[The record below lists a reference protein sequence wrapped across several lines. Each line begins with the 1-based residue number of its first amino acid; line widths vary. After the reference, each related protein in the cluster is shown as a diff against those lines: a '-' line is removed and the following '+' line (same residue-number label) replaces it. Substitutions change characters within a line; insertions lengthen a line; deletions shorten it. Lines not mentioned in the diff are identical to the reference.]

1 MTQPE
6 TNGSAPQTATAV
18 EGFGEMGAEA
28 IRLLCGE
35 RRRVDVSAI
44 RRSLAD
50 AMLAW
55 PGPVDE
61 RWWKWLVETS
71 RGLSYAARVIDASPR
86 EVFELLR
93 HGVEA
98 VTLGDGDESTLLVL
112 TGAKRNKFRLCA
124 LPGDPAG
131 RWVSQRELSALL
143 GGTKATME
151 RRWVI
156 LDPMSDDMPLAADG
170 HGGGSVAEVVRLR
183 ESRRNPNS
191 HEFGYVGH
199 GEHAHP
205 SPWSRLREFFRPER
219 SDLWIVLIFALFT
232 GMLTLAT
239 PIAVEALVN
248 TVAFGT
254 LLQPLVVLSII
265 LLTFLGF
272 AAALKFLQR
281 FVVELIQRRLFARVV
296 ARLAWQLPRVR
307 LDAAHQFTPELLNRF
322 FDVVTMQK
330 IVAQLALDG
339 LRVVLT
345 VGLGMIVLAF
355 YHPWLLA
362 FDAVLLVMLTFN
374 IFVLGRG
381 AVRTSIAESASKYAV
396 AGWLE
401 NIALCPTTFKAVGA
415 AEFALTRA
423 DRLTTDYLV
432 AREAHYRV
440 LMRQIVSGLALEA
453 LASAVLLGLGGY
465 LVIQGQMTLGQLV
478 AAELI
483 VTLIVAAI
491 AKLDKQFE
499 SFYDLLTSMDK
510 LGYLFDLPV
519 EPSSGLI
526 HVGHSGAASLSLR
539 GVSFSHGDSSV
550 GLSEVSFEVAPG
562 EVVAITGPAGCG
574 KSTLLDLLFRLREP
588 SSGRIV
594 LDDFD
599 LGDLRPD
606 ALRQIVSLVRGIEVL
621 DGTLAENV
629 HLDRPEITTTDVR
642 DALRRM
648 ELAEDALS
656 SHVRQNVGAPSGES
670 SNGTNATRSGERGYQ
685 NWSLDT
691 HLAHDGKPLSESQ
704 ARRLMLARA
713 VVGKPRLLLI
723 DGLLDALPDEDGER
737 LLEELKRTRTGCSV
751 LLATGRKSL
760 AAKCDRVCEL

>member
-6 TNGSAPQTATAV
+6 TSRPAPQTTV
-18 EGFGEMGAEA
+18 EGFGEIGAEA

-55 PGPVDE
+55 PGSADE

-98 VTLGDGDESTLLVL
+98 VTRGGGDESTLLVL
-112 TGAKRNKFRLCA
+112 TGAKRQKFRLCE
-124 LPGDPAG
+124 LPGEPAG

-143 GGTKATME
+143 GGTKATAE
-151 RRWVI
+151 RRWVS
-156 LDPMSDDMPLAADG
+156 LDPMSDDMPQATD
-170 HGGGSVAEVVRLR
+170 R
-183 ESRRNPNS
+183 
-191 HEFGYVGH
+191 H

-205 SPWSRLREFFRPER
+205 SPWSRLREFMRPER
-219 SDLWIVLIFALFT
+219 SDLWVVLVFALFT

-254 LLQPLVVLSII
+254 LLQPLIVLSII

-272 AAALKFLQR
+272 AAALRFLQR
-281 FVVELIQRRLFARVV
+281 FVVELIQQRLFARVV
-296 ARLAWQLPRVR
+296 GRLAWQLPRVQ

-330 IVAQLALDG
+330 TVAQLLLDG

-355 YHPWLLA
+355 YHPYMLA
-362 FDAVLLVMLTFN
+362 FDAVLLVMLAFN
-374 IFVLGRG
+374 MFVLGRG

-396 AGWLE
+396 ASWLE
-401 NIALCPTTFKAVGA
+401 NIALCPTTFKAAGA

-423 DRLTTDYLV
+423 DRLTTDYLI
-432 AREAHYRV
+432 ARQAHFRV

-453 LASAVLLGLGGY
+453 FASAVLLGLGGF

-483 VTLIVAAI
+483 VTLIVAAV

-499 SFYDLLTSMDK
+499 GFYDLLTSMDK
-510 LGYLFDLPV
+510 LGHLFDLPV
-519 EPSSGLI
+519 ERSSGLI

-539 GVSFSHGDSSV
+539 GVGFSHGDGSR
-550 GLSEVSFEVAPG
+550 GLSDVSFDVGAG

-574 KSTLLDLLFRLREP
+574 KSILLELLFRLREP
-588 SSGRIV
+588 SSGQIV

-599 LGDLRPD
+599 LDDLRPD
-606 ALRQIVSLVRGIEVL
+606 VLRQIVSLVRGIEVL

-629 HLDRPEITTTDVR
+629 HLDRPEITTTDIR
-642 DALRRM
+642 DSLRRM
-648 ELAEDALS
+648 ELADD
-656 SHVRQNVGAPSGES
+656 APSSRVPLNLGVPS
-670 SNGTNATRSGERGYQ
+670 DAFSPPISATRLGERAPFKL
-685 NWSLDT
+685 SLDA

-723 DGLLDALPDEDGER
+723 DGLLDALPDEDSER
-737 LLEELKRTRTGCSV
+737 LLDELKRTRSSCSV
-751 LLATGRKSL
+751 LLVTGRKSL
-760 AAKCDRVCEL
+760 MAKCDRVYEL

>member
-1 MTQPE
+1 MLASDENCPHGTDKSGQPPTPANESTMTQPE
-6 TNGSAPQTATAV
+6 SNGPAPQMATAV
-18 EGFGEMGAEA
+18 DGFGEMGAEA

-55 PGPVDE
+55 PGTADE
-61 RWWKWLVETS
+61 RWWKWLVETG
-71 RGLSYAARVIDASPR
+71 RGQSYAARVIDASPR

-98 VTLGDGDESTLLVL
+98 VTIGEGNGSKLLVL
-112 TGAKRNKFRLCA
+112 TGAKRQKLRLCE
-124 LPGDPAG
+124 LPGGSAG

-143 GGTKATME
+143 GGTKATVE

-156 LDPMSDDMPLAADG
+156 LDPMSDDMPLAAG
-170 HGGGSVAEVVRLR
+170 SHGGD
-183 ESRRNPNS
+183 S
-191 HEFGYVGH
+191 HGGKAGH
-199 GEHAHP
+199 AEHAHP
-205 SPWSRLREFFRPER
+205 SPWSPWSRLREFMRPEW
-219 SDLWIVLIFALFT
+219 SDLWIVLVFALFT

-254 LLQPLVVLSII
+254 LLQPLIVLSII

-272 AAALKFLQR
+272 AAALRFLQR
-281 FVVELIQRRLFARVV
+281 FVVELIQQRLFARVV
-296 ARLAWQLPRVR
+296 GRLAWQLPRVR

-330 IVAQLALDG
+330 TVAQLLLDG

-345 VGLGMIVLAF
+345 VSLGMIVLAF

-362 FDAVLLVMLTFN
+362 FDAVLLVMLAFN

-432 AREAHYRV
+432 ARQAHYRV
-440 LMRQIVSGLALEA
+440 LMRQIISGLALEA
-453 LASAVLLGLGGY
+453 LASAVLLGLGGF

-483 VTLIVAAI
+483 VTLIVAAVS
-491 AKLDKQFE
+491 KLDKQFE
-499 SFYDLLTSMDK
+499 GFYDLLTSMDK
-510 LGYLFDLPV
+510 LGHLFDLPV

-526 HVGHSGAASLSLR
+526 HVGHSGPARLSLR
-539 GVSFSHGDSSV
+539 GVGFSHGDGSR
-550 GLSEVSFEVAPG
+550 GLSEVSFDVAPG

-606 ALRQIVSLVRGIEVL
+606 VLRQIVSLVRGIEVL

-629 HLDRPEITTTDVR
+629 HMDRPEITTTDVR

-648 ELAEDALS
+648 ELDAVADAS
-656 SHVRQNVGAPSGES
+656 RTTSGAR
-670 SNGTNATRSGERGYQ
+670 GTHHD
-685 NWSLDT
+685 WSLDT

-737 LLEELKRTRTGCSV
+737 LLDELKRTRAGCSV
-751 LLATGRKSL
+751 VLATGRKSL

>member
-1 MTQPE
+1 M
-6 TNGSAPQTATAV
+6 
-18 EGFGEMGAEA
+18 
-28 IRLLCGE
+28 
-35 RRRVDVSAI
+35 
-44 RRSLAD
+44 
-50 AMLAW
+50 
-55 PGPVDE
+55 
-61 RWWKWLVETS
+61 
-71 RGLSYAARVIDASPR
+71 
-86 EVFELLR
+86 
-93 HGVEA
+93 
-98 VTLGDGDESTLLVL
+98 
-112 TGAKRNKFRLCA
+112 
-124 LPGDPAG
+124 
-131 RWVSQRELSALL
+131 
-143 GGTKATME
+143 
-151 RRWVI
+151 
-156 LDPMSDDMPLAADG
+156 
-170 HGGGSVAEVVRLR
+170 
-183 ESRRNPNS
+183 NP
-191 HEFGYVGH
+191 
-199 GEHAHP
+199 
-205 SPWSRLREFFRPER
+205 
-219 SDLWIVLIFALFT
+219 
-232 GMLTLAT
+232 
-239 PIAVEALVN
+239 
-248 TVAFGT
+248 
-254 LLQPLVVLSII
+254 
-265 LLTFLGF
+265 FLGF

-374 IFVLGRG
+374 MVVLGRG

-465 LVIQGQMTLGQLV
+465 LVIQAQMTLGQLV

-510 LGYLFDLPV
+510 LGHLFDLPV
-519 EPSSGLI
+519 EASSGLI
-526 HVGHSGAASLSLR
+526 HVGHSGAASLSFR
-539 GVSFSHGDSSV
+539 GVGVRYEDGSV
-550 GLSEVSFEVAPG
+550 GLSEVSFAVAPG

-574 KSTLLDLLFRLREP
+574 KTTLLDLLFRLREP

-606 ALRQIVSLVRGIEVL
+606 VLRQIVSLVRGIEVL
-621 DGTLAENV
+621 EGTLAENV
-629 HLDRPEITTTDVR
+629 HLDRPEITTTNVR
-642 DALRRM
+642 DVLRRM
-648 ELAEDALS
+648 ELTDDAQS
-656 SHVRQNVGAPSGES
+656 DHVR
-670 SNGTNATRSGERGYQ
+670 R

-713 VVGKPRLLLI
+713 LVGKPRLLLI

-737 LLEELKRTRTGCSV
+737 LLEELKRTRAGCSV

-760 AAKCDRVCEL
+760 AAKCDRICEL

>member
-6 TNGSAPQTATAV
+6 TSRPAPQTTTV

-28 IRLLCGE
+28 IRLLCGD

-50 AMLAW
+50 TMLAW
-55 PGPVDE
+55 PGSADE

-98 VTLGDGDESTLLVL
+98 ATMGDELTLLVL
-112 TGAKRNKFRLCA
+112 TGTKRNKFRLCV

-156 LDPMSDDMPLAADG
+156 LDPMSDDLPLATDG
-170 HGGGSVAEVVRLR
+170 HGGKT
-183 ESRRNPNS
+183 
-191 HEFGYVGH
+191 GH
-199 GEHAHP
+199 SEHSHP
-205 SPWSRLREFFRPER
+205 SPWSRLWEFLRPER
-219 SDLWIVLIFALFT
+219 SDLWIVLVFALFT

-248 TVAFGT
+248 TVSFGT

-296 ARLAWQLPRVR
+296 GRLAWQLPRVR
-307 LDAAHQFTPELLNRF
+307 LDSAHQFTPELLNRF

-362 FDAVLLVMLTFN
+362 FDVVLLVMLAFN
-374 IFVLGRG
+374 VFVLSRG
-381 AVRTSIAESASKYAV
+381 AMRTSIAESASKYAV

-401 NIALCPTTFKAVGA
+401 NIALCRTTFMAVGA

-432 AREAHYRV
+432 ARQAHYRV

-453 LASAVLLGLGGY
+453 LASAVLLGLGGF

-483 VTLIVAAI
+483 VTLIVAAVS
-491 AKLDKQFE
+491 KLDKQFE

-510 LGYLFDLPV
+510 LGHLFDLPV
-519 EPSSGLI
+519 EASSGLI

-539 GVSFSHGDSSV
+539 GVGVRYGDGSV
-550 GLSEVSFEVAPG
+550 GLSEVSFEVTPG

-588 SSGRIV
+588 SSGRIT
-594 LDDFD
+594 LDDLD
-599 LGDLRPD
+599 LADLRPD
-606 ALRQIVSLVRGIEVL
+606 VLRQIVSLVRGIEVL

-648 ELAEDALS
+648 ELTDDAKSDHL
-656 SHVRQNVGAPSGES
+656 RL
-670 SNGTNATRSGERGYQ
+670 

-713 VVGKPRLLLI
+713 LVGKPRLLLI

-737 LLEELKRTRTGCSV
+737 LLEELKRTRAGCSV

-760 AAKCDRVCEL
+760 AANCDRICEL

>member
-6 TNGSAPQTATAV
+6 ANGPAPQTTAV
-18 EGFGEMGAEA
+18 DRFGEMGAEA

-44 RRSLAD
+44 RRALAD

-55 PGPVDE
+55 PGTVDE
-61 RWWKWLVETS
+61 RWWKWLVETG
-71 RGLSYAARVIDASPR
+71 RGLSYAARVIDASPQ

-98 VTLGDGDESTLLVL
+98 VTIGDGDESTLLVL
-112 TGAKRNKFRLCA
+112 TGAKRQKIRLCA
-124 LPGDPAG
+124 LPDEPAG
-131 RWVSQRELSALL
+131 RWVSLRELSALL
-143 GGTKATME
+143 GGTKRTAE
-151 RRWVI
+151 RRWWVI

-170 HGGGSVAEVVRLR
+170 HG
-183 ESRRNPNS
+183 
-191 HEFGYVGH
+191 Y

-205 SPWSRLREFFRPER
+205 TPWSRLWEFMRPER
-219 SDLWIVLIFALFT
+219 SDLWIVLVFALFT

-254 LLQPLVVLSII
+254 LLQPLIVLSII

-272 AAALKFLQR
+272 AAALRFLQR

-296 ARLAWQLPRVR
+296 GRLAWQLPRVR

-339 LRVVLT
+339 LTVVLT

-362 FDAVLLVMLTFN
+362 FDAVLLVMLAFN
-374 IFVLGRG
+374 VFVLSRG
-381 AVRTSIAESASKYAV
+381 AMRTSIAESASKYAV

-401 NIALCPTTFKAVGA
+401 NIALCRTTFKAVGA

-453 LASAVLLGLGGY
+453 LASAVLLGLGGF

-483 VTLIVAAI
+483 VTLIVAAVS
-491 AKLDKQFE
+491 KLDKQFE
-499 SFYDLLTSMDK
+499 GFYDLLTSMDK
-510 LGYLFDLPV
+510 LGHLFDLPV
-519 EPSSGLI
+519 EPSWGLI
-526 HVGHSGAASLSLR
+526 HIGHSGAAHLSLR
-539 GVSFSHGDSSV
+539 GVGFSHGDGSV

-606 ALRQIVSLVRGIEVL
+606 VLRQIVSLVRGIEVL

-648 ELAEDALS
+648 ELTDDAQS
-656 SHVRQNVGAPSGES
+656 SHVRQNVGTPSGES
-670 SNGTNATRSGERGYQ
+670 TNRTTATRSGERGYQ

-691 HLAHDGKPLSESQ
+691 RLSHDGKPLSESQ

-713 VVGKPRLLLI
+713 LVGKPRLLLI

-737 LLEELKRTRTGCSV
+737 LLEELKRTRGDCSV
-751 LLATGRKSL
+751 ILATGRQSL
-760 AAKCDRVCEL
+760 VAKCDRVCEL

>member
-6 TNGSAPQTATAV
+6 TNGPAPQTTTTAV
-18 EGFGEMGAEA
+18 DGFGEIGAEA

-55 PGPVDE
+55 PGTAEE
-61 RWWKWLVETS
+61 RWWKWLVETG
-71 RGLSYAARVIDASPR
+71 RGLSYAVRVIDASPR

-98 VTLGDGDESTLLVL
+98 VTMGDGSEPKLLVL
-112 TGAKRNKFRLCA
+112 TGAKRQKFRLCA
-124 LPGDPAG
+124 LPGEPAG

-143 GGTKATME
+143 GGTKGTVE

-170 HGGGSVAEVVRLR
+170 HG
-183 ESRRNPNS
+183 
-191 HEFGYVGH
+191 
-199 GEHAHP
+199 EHAHP
-205 SPWSRLREFFRPER
+205 TPWSRLWEFMRPER

-248 TVAFGT
+248 TVSFGT
-254 LLQPLVVLSII
+254 LLQPLIVLSII

-272 AAALKFLQR
+272 AAALRFLQR

-296 ARLAWQLPRVR
+296 GRLAWQLPRVR

-322 FDVVTMQK
+322 FDVVLMQK
-330 IVAQLALDG
+330 MVAQLALDG

-362 FDAVLLVMLTFN
+362 FDVVLLVMLAFN
-374 IFVLGRG
+374 VFVLSRG
-381 AVRTSIAESASKYAV
+381 AMRTSIAESASKYAV

-401 NIALCPTTFKAVGA
+401 NIALCRTTFKAVGA

-440 LMRQIVSGLALEA
+440 IIRHILLGLALEA
-453 LASAVLLGLGGY
+453 IASAVLLGLGGY

-491 AKLDKQFE
+491 AKLEKQFE

-510 LGYLFDLPV
+510 LGHLFDLPV

-526 HVGHSGAASLSLR
+526 HVGHSGAARLTLR
-539 GVSFSHGDSSV
+539 GVGFLHGDGSV
-550 GLSEVSFEVAPG
+550 GLNEVSLEVAPG
-562 EVVAITGPAGCG
+562 EVVAITGPTGCG

-588 SSGRIV
+588 SSGRIS
-594 LDDFD
+594 LDDLD
-599 LGDLRPD
+599 LADLRPD
-606 ALRQIVSLVRGIEVL
+606 VLRQIVSLVRGIEVL

-629 HLDRPEITTTDVR
+629 HLNRPEITTTNVR

-648 ELAEDALS
+648 ELTDDAQSDHRRL
-656 SHVRQNVGAPSGES
+656 
-670 SNGTNATRSGERGYQ
+670 

-713 VVGKPRLLLI
+713 IVGQPRLLLI

-737 LLEELKRTRTGCSV
+737 LLEELKRTRGDCSV
-751 LLATGRKSL
+751 ILATGRKSL
-760 AAKCDRVCEL
+760 MAKCDRICEL

>member
-1 MTQPE
+1 M
-6 TNGSAPQTATAV
+6 N
-18 EGFGEMGAEA
+18 GFGEIGADA

-35 RRRVDVSAI
+35 RRRVDLSAV

-55 PGPVDE
+55 PGTAEE
-61 RWWKWLVETS
+61 RWWKWLVETL
-71 RGLSYAARVIDASPR
+71 RGLSLAARVIDASPT
-86 EVFELLR
+86 EVAELLR
-93 HGVEA
+93 HGAEA
-98 VTLGDGDESTLLVL
+98 VTLSNPRDGSLAVL
-112 TGAKRNKFRLCA
+112 AGTNRNQFRVFE
-124 LPGDPAG
+124 LPSPPTHAGG
-131 RWVSQRELSALL
+131 RWVTHRELSMLL
-143 GGTKATME
+143 GGAKATAE

-156 LDPMSDDMPLAADG
+156 LDPISDDMPLATD
-170 HGGGSVAEVVRLR
+170 
-183 ESRRNPNS
+183 
-191 HEFGYVGH
+191 GH

-205 SPWSRLREFFRPER
+205 SPWSRLWEFLRPEW
-219 SDLWIVLIFALFT
+219 SDIWVVLVFALFT
-232 GMLTLAT
+232 GTLTLAT

-272 AAALKFLQR
+272 AAALRFLQR

-296 ARLAWQLPRVR
+296 GRLAWQLPRVR
-307 LDAAHQFTPELLNRF
+307 LDAAHAFTPELLNRF
-322 FDVVTMQK
+322 FEVVTMQK
-330 IVAQLALDG
+330 IVAQLLLDG

-355 YHPWLLA
+355 YHPYMLA
-362 FDAVLLVMLTFN
+362 FDAVLLVMLAFN
-374 IFVLGRG
+374 MFVLGRG

-396 AGWLE
+396 ASWLE
-401 NIALCPTTFKAVGA
+401 NIALCPTTFKAAGA

-423 DRLTTDYLV
+423 DRLTTDYLI
-432 AREAHYRV
+432 ARQAHFRV

-453 LASAVLLGLGGY
+453 FASAVLLGLGGF

-483 VTLIVAAI
+483 VTLIVAAV

-499 SFYDLLTSMDK
+499 GFYDLLTSMDK
-510 LGYLFDLPV
+510 LGHLFDLPV
-519 EPSSGLI
+519 ERSSGLI

-539 GVSFSHGDSSV
+539 GVGFSHGDGSR
-550 GLSEVSFEVAPG
+550 GLSDVSFDVGAG

-574 KSTLLDLLFRLREP
+574 KSILLELLFRLREP
-588 SSGRIV
+588 SSGQIV

-599 LGDLRPD
+599 LDDLRPD
-606 ALRQIVSLVRGIEVL
+606 VLRQIVSLVRGIEVL

-629 HLDRPEITTTDVR
+629 HLDRPEITTTDIR
-642 DALRRM
+642 DSLRRM
-648 ELAEDALS
+648 ELADD
-656 SHVRQNVGAPSGES
+656 APSSRVPLNLGVPS
-670 SNGTNATRSGERGYQ
+670 DAFSPPISVTRLGERAPFKL
-685 NWSLDT
+685 SLDA

-723 DGLLDALPDEDGER
+723 DGLLDALPDEDSER
-737 LLEELKRTRTGCSV
+737 LLEELKSTRSSCSV
-751 LLATGRKSL
+751 LLVTGRKSL
-760 AAKCDRVCEL
+760 MAKCDRVYEL

>member
-1 MTQPE
+1 MTDENSQHRTAQSGQPPTPANELTMTQTE
-6 TNGSAPQTATAV
+6 TNRPAPQMTAV
-18 EGFGEMGAEA
+18 NEFGEIGADA

-35 RRRVDVSAI
+35 RRRVDVSAV

-55 PGPVDE
+55 PGSADE

-71 RGLSYAARVIDASPR
+71 RGLSYAARVIDASPQ
-86 EVFELLR
+86 EIFELLR
-93 HGVEA
+93 HGIEA
-98 VTLGDGDESTLLVL
+98 VTMGDGDESTLLVL
-112 TGAKRNKFRLCA
+112 TGTKRQKFRLCE
-124 LPGDPAG
+124 LPGEPAG

-143 GGTKATME
+143 GGTKATLE

-156 LDPMSDDMPLAADG
+156 LDPMSDDMPQATGG
-170 HGGGSVAEVVRLR
+170 HGGGSRI
-183 ESRRNPNS
+183 
-191 HEFGYVGH
+191 GKTGH

-205 SPWSRLREFFRPER
+205 SPWSRLREFLRPER
-219 SDLWIVLIFALFT
+219 SDLGIVLVFALFT

-254 LLQPLVVLSII
+254 LLQPLIVLSII

-272 AAALKFLQR
+272 AAALRFLQR
-281 FVVELIQRRLFARVV
+281 FVVELIQQRLFARVV
-296 ARLAWQLPRVR
+296 GRLAWQLPRVR

-339 LRVVLT
+339 LTVVLT

-362 FDAVLLVMLTFN
+362 FDAVLLVMLAFN
-374 IFVLGRG
+374 MLVLGRG

-401 NIALCPTTFKAVGA
+401 NIALGPTTFKAVGA

-423 DRLTTDYLV
+423 DRLTTDYLM
-432 AREAHYRV
+432 ARQAHYRV

-465 LVIQGQMTLGQLV
+465 LVIHGQMTLGQLV

-483 VTLIVAAI
+483 VTLIVAAVS
-491 AKLDKQFE
+491 KLDKQFE
-499 SFYDLLTSMDK
+499 GFYDLLTSMDK
-510 LGYLFDLPV
+510 LGHLFDLPV

-539 GVSFSHGDSSV
+539 GVSFSHGDGSL
-550 GLSEVSFEVAPG
+550 GLSEVSFELAPG

-588 SSGRIV
+588 SSGRIT
-594 LDDFD
+594 LDDLD
-599 LGDLRPD
+599 LADLRPD
-606 ALRQIVSLVRGIEVL
+606 VLRQIVSLVRGIEVL

-629 HLDRPEITTTDVR
+629 HLDRPEITTTNVR

-648 ELAEDALS
+648 ELTDDAQSDHL
-656 SHVRQNVGAPSGES
+656 RL
-670 SNGTNATRSGERGYQ
+670 

-737 LLEELKRTRTGCSV
+737 LLEELKRTRAGCSV